1 MSFVEEY
8 MIEVMC
14 HENVHSKAKYIKT
27 VSNTSGE
34 LIMEA
39 CTQLYARKKYANI
52 LKKFGKT
59 PEHYLEIK
67 YNGLGYRDLCD
78 ALRTFFEK
86 EGKMQIGELINI
98 ANLENDGY
106 SILMNKLIK
115 LEMTKEESED
125 YLISLI
131 FGD

>member
-1 MSFVEEY
+1 
-8 MIEVMC
+8 MIEVMY
-14 HENVHSKAKYIKT
+14 HENVHSKSKNISLLKEGTKEYIM
-27 VSNTSGE
+27 
-34 LIMEA
+34 MET
-39 CTQLYARKKYANI
+39 CTQLYAREKYASI
-52 LKKFGKT
+52 LKKYGKT

-78 ALRTFFEK
+78 ALRPFFEK

-115 LEMTKEESED
+115 LGMTKEESED